1 MSSSDGDPLRSPA
14 GGKSYGSL
22 PPVEPPTATFIL
34 QLFLIPLTIV
44 GIVVLLWL
52 TFSWLAHMGRDD
64 PATLV
69 RGLQRSDDSSWQQA
83 YQLAD
88 LLRSPDP
95 RYDDLRQ
102 DPKLARELSGV
113 LLTDLDAPATE
124 GKKDEVRNK
133 RRMFLARALG
143 AFETPEA
150 IPALVR
156 AARQERSPGELQ
168 VRLSALEALAVLADN
183 LGPAEL
189 RKNEDVMRVVLEASR
204 ASDQNDPVINDS
216 DGQPTAYRPHAEL
229 RSVAAYTLGVLGG
242 EEALDRLARM
252 QSDAYASARYNA
264 GTGLARN
271 GDVRAVRT
279 LKEMLDPD
287 NENSA
292 KDEGSP
298 RDRDRKRVNVI
309 QAGIQ
314 STVVLAQ
321 ANPDAD
327 IRPLIEQL
335 DALTKSEMELIESD
349 PARLKSM
356 AREALDRLERERQAT
371 SAPAS

>member
-1 MSSSDGDPLRSPA
+1 MSSSDGDLRRSPA

-22 PPVEPPTATFIL
+22 PPVEPPTGTFIL

-69 RGLQRSDDSSWQQA
+69 RDLKKFDESSWQRA
-83 YQLAD
+83 YELAD

-95 RYDDLRQ
+95 RYDSLRK
-102 DPKLARELSGV
+102 DAALASQLSDV
-113 LLTDLDAPATE
+113 LMTDLDHPPSE

-143 AFETPEA
+143 SFETPEV

-156 AARQERSPGELQ
+156 AASQERSAGELE
-168 VRLSALEALAVLADN
+168 VRLSALEALAVLASN
-183 LGPAEL
+183 LGPETL
-189 RKNEDVMRVVLEASR
+189 RQNEDVMRVVLEASR
-204 ASDQNDPVINDS
+204 ASDQNDQPINDS
-216 DGQPTAYRPHAEL
+216 DGNPTAYRPHAEL

-242 EEALDRLARM
+242 DEALERLGRM

-271 GDVRAVRT
+271 GDERAVRT
-279 LKEMLDPD
+279 LQEMLDPD
-287 NENSA
+287 NEHSA
-292 KDEGSP
+292 KDEGSE
-298 RDRDRKRVNVI
+298 RDRDRKRVSVL

-314 STVVLAQ
+314 STLVLAQ
-321 ANPDAD
+321 ANPEAD
-327 IRPLIEQL
+327 IQPLIDRL
-335 DALTKSEMELIESD
+335 KTLSTSEMPRIQSD
-349 PARLKSM
+349 KARVKTM
-356 AREALDRLERERQAT
+356 AREALDRLERDRK
-371 SAPAS
+371 PAG

>member
-22 PPVEPPTATFIL
+22 PPVEPPTGTFIL

-69 RGLQRSDDSSWQQA
+69 RDLQKNDPSSWQRA
-83 YQLAD
+83 YELAD

-95 RYDDLRQ
+95 RYDSVRRDAALATKLSDILIDDLKQ
-102 DPKLARELSGV
+102 P
-113 LLTDLDAPATE
+113 PAE
-124 GKKDEVRNK
+124 GKSDEVRNK

-143 AFETPEA
+143 SFETPEV
-150 IPALVR
+150 IPALVL
-156 AARQERSPGELQ
+156 AASQERSPGELQ
-168 VRLSALEALAVLADN
+168 LRLSALEALAVLADN
-183 LGPAEL
+183 LGPGKL
-189 RKNEDVMRVVLEASR
+189 RQNEEVMRVVLEASR
-204 ASDQNDPVINDS
+204 ASDQNDPSVNDS
-216 DGQPTAYRPHAEL
+216 DGNPTAYRPHAEL

-242 EEALDRLARM
+242 EEALERLGRM

-271 GDVRAVRT
+271 GDERAVRT

-287 NENSA
+287 NEHSA
-292 KDEGSP
+292 KDEGSD

-321 ANPDAD
+321 ANPEAD
-327 IRPLIEQL
+327 IQPLIEQL
-335 DALTKSEMELIESD
+335 EELTTSKMPKIQSD
-349 PARLKSM
+349 KARLKTM
-356 AREALDRLERERQAT
+356 AKEALDRLETDRQPT
-371 SAPAS
+371 ASRS

>member
-14 GGKSYGSL
+14 GGKQYGSL
-22 PPVEPPTATFIL
+22 PPVEPPTGTFIL

-44 GIVVLLWL
+44 SIVVLLWL
-52 TFSWLAHMGRDD
+52 TFSWLAHMGSDD
-64 PATLV
+64 PAALV
-69 RGLQRSDDSSWQQA
+69 RDLQKADASSWQHA
-83 YQLAD
+83 YELAD

-95 RYDDLRQ
+95 RYDALRQ
-102 DPKLARELSGV
+102 DPALAKQLSDI
-113 LLTDLDAPATE
+113 LLDDLNQPASE
-124 GKKDEVRNK
+124 GKSDEFRNK

-143 AFETPEA
+143 SFETPEV

-156 AARQERSPGELQ
+156 AASQERSPGELQ

-189 RKNEDVMRVVLEASR
+189 RQNEEVMRVVLEASR
-204 ASDQNDPVINDS
+204 ASDQNDPPVNDS
-216 DGQPTAYRPHAEL
+216 DGNPTTYRPHAEL

-242 EEALDRLARM
+242 EEALDRLGRM
-252 QSDAYASARYNA
+252 QTDAYPSARYNA

-271 GDVRAVRT
+271 GDERAVRT

-287 NENSA
+287 NEHSA
-292 KDEGSP
+292 KDEGSE
-298 RDRDRKRVNVI
+298 RDRDRKRVNVV

-321 ANPDAD
+321 ANPEAD
-327 IRPLIEQL
+327 IQPLIQGLEE
-335 DALTKSEMELIESD
+335 LTTSEMPLIQSD
-349 PARLKSM
+349 KSRLQTM
-356 AREALDRLERERQAT
+356 AKEALDRLETERKA
-371 SAPAS
+371 AASRS

>member
-44 GIVVLLWL
+44 SIVVLLWL

-64 PATLV
+64 PAALV
-69 RGLQRSDDSSWQQA
+69 RDLKKFDQSSWQRA
-83 YQLAD
+83 YELAD

-95 RYDDLRQ
+95 RYDKLRQ
-102 DPKLARELSGV
+102 DPQLAKQLSEV
-113 LLTDLDAPATE
+113 LLTDLDAPVTS
-124 GKKDEVRNK
+124 GTQDEVRNK

-143 AFETPEA
+143 SFEVPDV

-156 AARQERSPGELQ
+156 AAEQERSPGELQ
-168 VRLSALEALAVLADN
+168 VRLSALEALAVLADK
-183 LGPAEL
+183 LGPKTL
-189 RKNEDVMRVVLEASR
+189 RDNPEVMQVVLEASK
-204 ASDQNDPVINDS
+204 ASDQNDETVKDS
-216 DGQPTAYRPHAEL
+216 DGEPTAYRPHSEL
-229 RSVAAYTLGVLGG
+229 RSVAAYTLGVIGG
-242 EEALDRLARM
+242 DTALERLQRM

-271 GDVRAVRT
+271 GDPRAVRT
-279 LKEMLDPD
+279 LKEMLDPE
-287 NENSA
+287 NELSA
-292 KDEGSP
+292 KDEGSE
-298 RDRDRKRVNVI
+298 RDRDRKRVNVV

-327 IRPLIEQL
+327 IAPLIGQL
-335 DALTKSEMELIESD
+335 QRLTDDEMTLIKSD
-349 PARLKSM
+349 RTRLQTM
-356 AREALDRLERERQAT
+356 AREALDRLGEKNKAEAKR
-371 SAPAS
+371 S

>member
-14 GGKSYGSL
+14 GGKQYGSL
-22 PPVEPPTATFIL
+22 PPVEPPTGAFIL

-44 GIVVLLWL
+44 SIVVLLWL

-69 RGLQRSDDSSWQQA
+69 RDLQKNDPSSWQRA
-83 YQLAD
+83 YELAD

-95 RYDDLRQ
+95 RYDALRQ
-102 DPKLARELSGV
+102 DAALAKQLSDV
-113 LLTDLDAPATE
+113 LIRDLDAPAAE
-124 GKKDEVRNK
+124 GKTDEVRNK

-143 AFETPEA
+143 SFETPVVV
-150 IPALVR
+150 PALVR
-156 AARQERSPGELQ
+156 AASQERSPGELQ
-168 VRLSALEALAVLADN
+168 VRLAALEALAVLADN
-183 LGPAEL
+183 LGPGEL
-189 RKNEDVMRVVLEASR
+189 RKHEEVMQVVLEASR
-204 ASDQNDPVINDS
+204 ASDQNDEPVKGS

-242 EEALDRLARM
+242 EEALERLGHM
-252 QSDAYASARYNA
+252 QSDAYAGARYNA

-271 GDVRAVRT
+271 GDERAVRT

-287 NENSA
+287 NELSA
-292 KDEGSP
+292 KDEGSE
-298 RDRDRKRVNVI
+298 RDRDRKRINVI

-327 IRPLIEQL
+327 IRPLIEGLEQL
-335 DALTKSEMELIESD
+335 TTSKMPLIKSD
-349 PARLKSM
+349 KARLQTM
-356 AREALDRLERERQAT
+356 AKEALDRLKTE
-371 SAPAS
+371 PK